1 MTNNKE
7 KTEQT
12 EKDKLATS
20 EQAPK
25 NLVNNFLSLLETYR
39 KLVELELN
47 NGLSTIITAIIVVA
61 VFLFFAAIILFFVS
75 LGAASMIN
83 RAMGFASGNAK
94 GLFIV
99 AGFYTFLFI
108 IALNIKG
115 FIKKK
120 VFITVHKLI
129 EKIRNK

>member
-108 IALNIKG
+108 ITLNIKG